1 VRRKEKSIKREIA
14 PVSGMESLGG
24 KTIIGES
31 ITMNGDI
38 HGNEDL
44 VIEGFVKGKIELKKH
59 NLTVSSKG
67 EVEGEI
73 LAENVTVN
81 GRMTGN
87 IRALGK
93 VEIKKEAYFNG
104 EIKTK
109 EIIVE
114 DGAYLKAGIGLER
127 EPDKKANSTSKT
139 THHVIS

>member
-1 VRRKEKSIKREIA
+1 MARKEKSVKKEIA
-14 PVSGMESLGG
+14 PVSGMEPLEG

-31 ITMNGDI
+31 MTMNGDI
-38 HGNEDL
+38 HGNEEL
-44 VIEGFVKGKIELKKH
+44 VIEGFVKGKIELT
-59 NLTVSSKG
+59 NNTLTLSLKG
-67 EVEGEI
+67 EVKGEI
-73 LAENVTVN
+73 FAENVTVN

-93 VEIKKEAYFNG
+93 VEIKKGAYFNG

-114 DGAYLKAGIGLER
+114 DGAYLKAGIQLER
-127 EPDKKANSTSKT
+127 EPEKKPKSTSKT

>member
-1 VRRKEKSIKREIA
+1 
-14 PVSGMESLGG
+14 MESLGG

-104 EIKTK
+104 EIKAK
-109 EIIVE
+109 EISVE
-114 DGAYLKAGIGLER
+114 DGANIRAGIELER
-127 EPDKKANSTSKT
+127 EPEKNAKSTVKVDDHAASGQDKKPVN
-139 THHVIS
+139 